1 MRRSEQ
7 KRNNPDLGALTARLL
22 FAVQRQLAGSHA
34 QTKPRHGAVM
44 AYLDEQGNRATELAE
59 LSGQHKQVIG
69 TLVDELEALGLVTR
83 EPDPADRRAKLVV
96 PTAAGLAAMRA
107 GDEAMAGV
115 EQRLAEAIGPDDY
128 RAFKRTLQRLAELST
143 PEEGAPN

>member
-7 KRNNPDLGALTARLL
+7 KRNNPDLGALSARLL

-96 PTAAGLAAMRA
+96 PTAKGLTQMKA

-115 EQRLAEAIGPDDY
+115 ERRLAEAIGQDEY
-128 RAFKRTLQRLAELST
+128 QAFKRTLQRLAELSV
-143 PEEGAPN
+143 PGDSRSD

>member
-1 MRRSEQ
+1 M
-7 KRNNPDLGALTARLL
+7 
-22 FAVQRQLAGSHA
+22 QRQLAGSHA

-96 PTAAGLAAMRA
+96 PTANGLAQMKA

-115 EQRLAEAIGPDDY
+115 EERLAAAIGQDDY
-128 RAFKRTLQRLAELST
+128 RAFKRTLQRLAELSMPGDAT
-143 PEEGAPN
+143 SD

>member
-1 MRRSEQ
+1 M
-7 KRNNPDLGALTARLL
+7 L

-96 PTAAGLAAMRA
+96 PTANGLAQMKA

-115 EQRLAEAIGPDDY
+115 EERLAAAIGQDDY
-128 RAFKRTLQRLAELST
+128 RAFKRTLQRLAELSMPGDAT
-143 PEEGAPN
+143 SD